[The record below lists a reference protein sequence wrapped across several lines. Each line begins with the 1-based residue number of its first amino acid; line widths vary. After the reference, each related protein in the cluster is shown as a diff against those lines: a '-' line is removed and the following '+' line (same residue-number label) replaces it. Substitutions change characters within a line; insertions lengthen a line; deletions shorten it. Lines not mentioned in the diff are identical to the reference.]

1 MVTDEKPDRQ
11 EGKTTEAAENTGST
25 GEIIPEVSPEELE
38 ALLKKVDKESTFR
51 KLAGFDHWLVFWIA
65 VAFSCFHVYTAM
77 FGMLPAQMQRSVHL
91 SFAFALVFLLYPL
104 THEEGPQQ
112 AAGGT
117 ITSSPPSR
125 SLWGPT

>member
-1 MVTDEKPDRQ
+1 MEMSEDRQ
-11 EGKTTEAAENTGST
+11 PKDGQPAAGLTGST
-25 GEIIPEVSPEELE
+25 GEMAPEVSQEELE

-91 SFAFALVFLLYPL
+91 SFAFALVFLL
-104 THEEGPQQ
+104 
-112 AAGGT
+112 
-117 ITSSPPSR
+117 
-125 SLWGPT
+125 